1 MGGGRRGKKG
11 EFEPAFTLR
20 GGGLCPV
27 TGGRGQVG
35 VGGGRGRPTRKGRA
49 CWGPTA
55 EEESEKRWRVCG
67 CGFWRTLRSPLA
79 SCFPSAS
86 LLSSPNQYTSCFY
99 PWLPWCLSLL
109 VSVTVC
115 PEGHTHVWAREHTH
129 THTHKCCLVTRIL
142 TPPSLACP
150 CSSRQS
156 CQGTS
161 GLLAVADG
169 ERL

>member
-35 VGGGRGRPTRKGRA
+35 VGGGRGRPTRKRRA

-129 THTHKCCLVTRIL
+129 THTQMLPGHPHPHTTQPCLPL
-142 TPPSLACP
+142 LQPSELPGHIWAP
-150 CSSRQS
+150 SS
-156 CQGTS
+156 G
-161 GLLAVADG
+161 
-169 ERL
+169 